1 MMGSITRGATISEEE
16 CGGYGLGAAAM
27 GGLDAGCLSR
37 VSRGHRGVAVRSPL
51 TVMADEE

>member
-27 GGLDAGCLSR
+27 GGLDTGCLSR
-37 VSRGHRGVAVRSPL
+37 VSRGHWGVAVCSPL